1 MEQKKERKLSFIYK
15 FKYLLHSTRE
25 YRKYAYLS
33 IGFVLVETILE
44 CIIPYIMSRLIS
56 LLQSF
61 IGVEVTE
68 TLKQEAL
75 NGVIIYGSILLV
87 LGILSLICGIL
98 AGRMSAIAS
107 AGFAKNYVLMNLKK
121 LRLILFITLINFHL
135 HL

>member
-56 LLQSF
+56 LL
-61 IGVEVTE
+61 
-68 TLKQEAL
+68 
-75 NGVIIYGSILLV
+75 
-87 LGILSLICGIL
+87 
-98 AGRMSAIAS
+98 
-107 AGFAKNYVLMNLKK
+107 
-121 LRLILFITLINFHL
+121 
-135 HL
+135 

>member
-75 NGVIIYGSILLV
+75 NGVIIYGSIF
-87 LGILSLICGIL
+87 ISFRDSI
-98 AGRMSAIAS
+98 
-107 AGFAKNYVLMNLKK
+107 FNLWYFS
-121 LRLILFITLINFHL
+121 RSDECNCFCRFC
-135 HL
+135 

>member
-1 MEQKKERKLSFIYK
+1 MSFIYK
-15 FKYLLHSTRE
+15 FNVFTTSTRE
-25 YRKYAYLS
+25 YKNNCYLS

-75 NGVIIYGSILLV
+75 NGVIIYGS
-87 LGILSLICGIL
+87 
-98 AGRMSAIAS
+98 
-107 AGFAKNYVLMNLKK
+107 FY
-121 LRLILFITLINFHL
+121 
-135 HL
+135 

>member
-87 LGILSLICGIL
+87 LGILSLI
-98 AGRMSAIAS
+98 
-107 AGFAKNYVLMNLKK
+107 
-121 LRLILFITLINFHL
+121 
-135 HL
+135 